1 MELEHP
7 RVGGDQFKP
16 KAAEEA
22 PRGTRVQWARSG
34 PGEVSL
40 EVCLAKDG
48 RAVQGP
54 GMTGRHTG
62 PQSAYANRTAAEV
75 SHMLNPSQNCKPHVL
90 GTASQARLAP
100 GRPRLPRRPSP
111 LLLRVLTLSV
121 SQPFPRTRSA
131 LPASAPSLTPL
142 SLQVP
147 SPSFFF
153 FFLIVLECS

>member
-1 MELEHP
+1 M
-7 RVGGDQFKP
+7 
-16 KAAEEA
+16 
-22 PRGTRVQWARSG
+22 QWARSG

-100 GRPRLPRRPSP
+100 GRPRLPRWPSP

-153 FFLIVLECS
+153 FFLNCARMLITYHVPS